1 MIEGGA
7 MRGQWVMLQN
17 CHLLTS
23 WLKKLEITIENL
35 QKPDKAFRLWLT
47 TAPTDSFPLGIL
59 QKSLKVVTEPPDGL
73 GQNIKQTYSKLSE
86 DIFNECPK

>member
-35 QKPDKAFRLWLT
+35 
-47 TAPTDSFPLGIL
+47 
-59 QKSLKVVTEPPDGL
+59 
-73 GQNIKQTYSKLSE
+73 
-86 DIFNECPK
+86 